1 MWDVIC
7 MQEVDSLVES
17 LFEEYPDFQG
27 GRKPNGDRWSCA
39 VYYNSKRFECIDEE
53 LECYTDPS
61 SGDEQSQHYV
71 MRELREL

>member
-27 GRKPNGDRWSCA
+27 GRKPNGSKWSCA
-39 VYYNSKRFECIDEE
+39 VYYNS
-53 LECYTDPS
+53 
-61 SGDEQSQHYV
+61 
-71 MRELREL
+71 